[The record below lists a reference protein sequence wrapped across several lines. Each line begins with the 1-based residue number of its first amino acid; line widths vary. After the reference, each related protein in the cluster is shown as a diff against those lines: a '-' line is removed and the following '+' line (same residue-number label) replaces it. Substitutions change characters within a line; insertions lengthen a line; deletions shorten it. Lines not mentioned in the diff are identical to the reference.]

1 MKKYMVWFQII
12 GMAVLIAFI
21 AIKCENMF
29 KNGSDDSKVD
39 IQSASDV
46 QNYVQ
51 GKWHLA
57 YYPSGGLTI
66 HVRLL
71 IEGNTIKTWSA
82 VNDHNNPND
91 FNWDMN
97 QAPEEEYTFKVGE
110 LTEKDSKRYIEWD
123 NNGDLTLQQRAIGD
137 LFVAKTGFHYGASY
151 YVVDKGWEE

>member
-1 MKKYMVWFQII
+1 MKKYVVWLQLI

-21 AIKCENMF
+21 AIKCQNML
-29 KNGSDDSKVD
+29 KNGSDDSKVN
-39 IQSASDV
+39 IQSETDV

-82 VNDHNNPND
+82 ENDHNNEND

-97 QAPEEEYTFKVGE
+97 QAPEEEYTFKIGE
-110 LTEKDSKRYIEWD
+110 LTAKDSKRYLEWD

-151 YVVDKGWEE
+151 YIVDKGWGE